1 MSHSAI
7 NITLFFFLTCAL
19 IVWGM
24 EDNDYD
30 KTSVHSCTGPCYEQ
44 WQLETGGVVAIAQA
58 DAAARASAS
67 PAELGKKAYIGCV
80 ACHGAQGEGG
90 IGPALA
96 GQAEDAIITKLQA
109 YKAGETI
116 GSQSALMWSQAA
128 QLRDADIEHLAAF
141 VATL

>member
-67 PAELGKKAYIGCV
+67 PAELGEKAYIGCI

-90 IGPALA
+90 IGHKLA

-109 YKAGETI
+109 DKAGEKI
-116 GSQSALMWSQAA
+116 GSQSELMRSDAVQMSE
-128 QLRDADIEHLAAF
+128 ADIEQLGGF